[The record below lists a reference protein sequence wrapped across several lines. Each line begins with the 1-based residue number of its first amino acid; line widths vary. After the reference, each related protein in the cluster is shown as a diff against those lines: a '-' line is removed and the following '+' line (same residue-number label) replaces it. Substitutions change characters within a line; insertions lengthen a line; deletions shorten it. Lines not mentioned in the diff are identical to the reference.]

1 MNHNMDDIMQTIF
14 QIADSYDSKIP
25 HDILEK
31 IIQIQLDYSNDPDT
45 ALKKMAEVIDQY
57 VPDDGEI

>member
-1 MNHNMDDIMQTIF
+1 MNQNMDDIMQTIF

-31 IIQIQLDYSNDPDT
+31 IIQVQLDYSDDSDT
-45 ALKKMAEVIDQY
+45 ALKKMAEIIDKY
-57 VPDDGEI
+57 VPDDGEM